1 MKKSKVGA
9 DAIVCLI
16 AGIFFVIGGMVL
28 FGMLVSG
35 GGFSLCDDVNGFF
48 AVLSVFIASIVS
60 FIGGAYSVL
69 IFIDEKCKNK

>member
-1 MKKSKVGA
+1 
-9 DAIVCLI
+9 
-16 AGIFFVIGGMVL
+16 MVL

-35 GGFSLCDDVNGFF
+35 GGFPLCDDVNVFF